1 MYKEIPRRT
10 FSINISS
17 LIQTVLSVL
26 EFHQISHRKRFLTT
40 GRGLLPP
47 VGTFTR
53 PRRTYSILVTVYA
66 NLACPVKSHLQMSRV
81 GIYVANPVLVVAVIA
96 MIALPI
102 LLFFVFRFVVKDAVL
117 LGIIMIVTA
126 MPTASNITLLCNELG
141 SDGAL
146 VAKGT
151 FIGTIASLASIPLL
165 VGMLL

>member
-66 NLACPVKSHLQMSRV
+66 NLACPVKSHLQMS
-81 GIYVANPVLVVAVIA
+81 
-96 MIALPI
+96 
-102 LLFFVFRFVVKDAVL
+102 
-117 LGIIMIVTA
+117 
-126 MPTASNITLLCNELG
+126 NELRIIRNG
-141 SDGAL
+141 KEFEMNR
-146 VAKGT
+146 KGQ
-151 FIGTIASLASIPLL
+151 S
-165 VGMLL
+165 MLWI